1 LGYHVGPNTLGVVGP
16 PGIPEDIVNILDTTL
31 KKSLSD
37 PTTLKIMDEL
47 VLYDMYLNH
56 AQYTSWAME
65 QIAFYQKFVK
75 EVGLAKP

>member
-1 LGYHVGPNTLGVVGP
+1 
-16 PGIPEDIVNILDTTL
+16 
-31 KKSLSD
+31 
-37 PTTLKIMDEL
+37 MDEL